1 MIRRAAWRAV
11 GLTELPAA
19 QRKRSRLHGRAA
31 PFRGRTAPEAEGVVT
46 ARGEPGAQV
55 GGRSTRRG
63 ALAPGAGASER
74 AAAAVAHVARAGQR
88 APSPADG
95 SRGLGRPARN
105 VPRRPPATRSQRGWR
120 APGRR
125 GRHPRRRRR
134 RRAPGALPNA
144 GTRYR
149 AHRKNARA
157 AFGARG
163 FVLAAEKTSH
173 PSQACWPSIEG
184 SIHEWGRRWSAAS
197 AQKAETITVITLRT
211 NPNISQP
218 VETPE
223 IRAAQWIVLS
233 GL

>member
-1 MIRRAAWRAV
+1 MIRRAAWRAE

-88 APSPADG
+88 PHPRTAPAG
-95 SRGLGRPARN
+95 SG
-105 VPRRPPATRSQRGWR
+105 
-120 APGRR
+120 GRR
-125 GRHPRRRRR
+125 EIFPGGRRRRVR
-134 RRAPGALPNA
+134 GAVGAHRGAPGGADRGARARGRA

-163 FVLAAEKTSH
+163 GVFAAVQPPR
-173 PSQACWPSIEG
+173 PSQACWPSIARAPSMHG
-184 SIHEWGRRWSAAS
+184 AGVGA
-197 AQKAETITVITLRT
+197 LRT
-211 NPNISQP
+211 
-218 VETPE
+218 
-223 IRAAQWIVLS
+223 
-233 GL
+233 

>member
-105 VPRRPPATRSQRGWR
+105 FPRRPPATRSRRGWR
-120 APGRR
+120 APGRPGGADRGARAR
-125 GRHPRRRRR
+125 GR
-134 RRAPGALPNA
+134 A

-157 AFGARG
+157 ACAAFLQRFRRRTRARG
-163 FVLAAEKTSH
+163 AGHRSRALH
-173 PSQACWPSIEG
+173 P
-184 SIHEWGRRWSAAS
+184 
-197 AQKAETITVITLRT
+197 
-211 NPNISQP
+211 
-218 VETPE
+218 
-223 IRAAQWIVLS
+223 
-233 GL
+233 

>member
-105 VPRRPPATRSQRGWR
+105 VPRRPPATRSRRGWR
-120 APGRR
+120 APGRPG
-125 GRHPRRRRR
+125 GRRPRRPRPRPR
-134 RRAPGALPNA
+134 GHPISRASQKRHLPPQC
-144 GTRYR
+144 
-149 AHRKNARA
+149 
-157 AFGARG
+157 AFGRLGYA
-163 FVLAAEKTSH
+163 
-173 PSQACWPSIEG
+173 
-184 SIHEWGRRWSAAS
+184 
-197 AQKAETITVITLRT
+197 
-211 NPNISQP
+211 
-218 VETPE
+218 
-223 IRAAQWIVLS
+223 
-233 GL
+233 